1 MLDIAL
7 SLMFYLSYLA
17 FPILILLVYLAY
29 KKRRSFYWVLAFFIL
44 LFIYTRFVEP
54 NIIRIDR
61 EKIDLGGGGN
71 GLKVIVAADLHMG
84 VFSSRRDLK
93 RIVDKINKL
102 DGDLVVIPGDLVFR
116 LPVEKFSV
124 FSELKNIRL
133 PLALVLGNHDC
144 GQPVG
149 VDVSSELTTS
159 LADSGIVVLDNKVKD
174 FEFRGKQVRLVGL
187 SDYYNDDAN
196 FMLLRKNNP
205 EQFLLSLTHN
215 PDLAYQYPTNS
226 QADITISGHTHG
238 GQIRLPWVYK
248 LVIPSDYF
256 FDAGLYQVG
265 NYPVFV
271 SSGLGVVGLPMRFF
285 RFPEINVLE
294 LN

>member
-1 MLDIAL
+1 
-7 SLMFYLSYLA
+7 
-17 FPILILLVYLAY
+17 
-29 KKRRSFYWVLAFFIL
+29 
-44 LFIYTRFVEP
+44 
-54 NIIRIDR
+54 
-61 EKIDLGGGGN
+61 
-71 GLKVIVAADLHMG
+71 
-84 VFSSRRDLK
+84 
-93 RIVDKINKL
+93 
-102 DGDLVVIPGDLVFR
+102 
-116 LPVEKFSV
+116 
-124 FSELKNIRL
+124 
-133 PLALVLGNHDC
+133 
-144 GQPVG
+144 
-149 VDVSSELTTS
+149 
-159 LADSGIVVLDNKVKD
+159 
-174 FEFRGKQVRLVGL
+174 
-187 SDYYNDDAN
+187 
-196 FMLLRKNNP
+196 MLLRKNNP